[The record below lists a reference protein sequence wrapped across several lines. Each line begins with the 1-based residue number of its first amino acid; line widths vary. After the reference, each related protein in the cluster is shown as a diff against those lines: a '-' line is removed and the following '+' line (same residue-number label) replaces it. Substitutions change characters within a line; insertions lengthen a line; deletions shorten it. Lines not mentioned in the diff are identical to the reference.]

1 MVRQYNR
8 LPTSA
13 GAPVVV
19 AAIGVRG
26 LNMKWLDDQLV
37 RGLEKEAIRL
47 AAGLEVVRRNGD
59 EAAVAKIESLL
70 TKIQGLLD
78 EATKREP

>member
-1 MVRQYNR
+1 
-8 LPTSA
+8 
-13 GAPVVV
+13 VVV

-26 LNMKWLDDQLV
+26 LNMKWFDDQLV

-70 TKIQGLLD
+70 TKVLGLLD
-78 EATKREP
+78 EADEARAVSVAPPL

>member
-1 MVRQYNR
+1 M
-8 LPTSA
+8 
-13 GAPVVV
+13 VV

-26 LNMKWLDDQLV
+26 LNMKWFDDQLAL
-37 RGLEKEAIRL
+37 GLEKEAIRL

-70 TKIQGLLD
+70 TKVLGLLD
-78 EATKREP
+78 EADEARAVNVAPSL